1 MGGLCASSVCSL
13 AQVAGCWARICLDGL
28 QSDTLSGIATVSE
41 LLLQESETDS
51 CPPPPSS
58 GMFVSSYSP
67 VQLAGT
73 EDLSMWLQA
82 AFPVSRFQSQEVS
95 SELTTRETCGRQQSS
110 AFASYDPDSHSWRMS
125 QGWLLADIS
134 APSWETWPRAGM
146 TQNGAFYP
154 QPKWERRTN
163 EIDCGLHVP
172 TPRSRE
178 AGDYQYSRGDHSKPT
193 PTLSGFVKSF
203 PTPTVH
209 DAGDK
214 TKFPPVMTKSG
225 TVRHLNRAG
234 GQSRASLSH
243 VVKMFPTP
251 KAYDAMKVDCQSE
264 RRRNAPSLVSAVVMY
279 PTPQASDADKWSN
292 QSLVERMQK
301 GQQVRL
307 PTAVSPEGGNGS
319 KLNPT
324 WVEWLMGWVPG
335 WTSLEPL
342 PIDEFRRWENEQNWN
357 DELGI
362 PRVAE
367 GVADRNRQIMAIGNG
382 QVPQCMA
389 MAWKLLMEER

>member
-1 MGGLCASSVCSL
+1 MLCKSSVCSL

-28 QSDTLSGIATVSE
+28 QSDTLSGMDSVSE

-82 AFPVSRFQSQEVS
+82 AFPVNRFQSQEVS
-95 SELTTRETCGRQQSS
+95 SEPMTRETCGRQQSS
-110 AFASYDPDSHSWRMS
+110 AFASYDQDSHSWRMS

-154 QPKWERRTN
+154 LPKWERRTN
-163 EIDCGLHVP
+163 GTDCGLRVP

-214 TKFPPVMTKSG
+214 TKFTPVMTKNG

-234 GQSRASLSH
+234 GQSRARLSH

-251 KAYDAMKVDCQSE
+251 TVDDANNASRKSGAFQSLT
-264 RRRNAPSLVSAVVMY
+264 RVIMY
-279 PTPQASDADKWSN
+279 PTSTVNDSKN
-292 QSLVERMQK
+292 VT
-301 GQQVRL
+301 L
-307 PTAVSPEGGNGS
+307 PPSQIKHDNLPGHLLRDGEPSGS

-342 PIDEFRRWENEQNWN
+342 PIDDFRRWENEQNWN

-367 GVADRNRQIMAIGNG
+367 GIAGRTQRIQAIGNG
-382 QVPQCMA
+382 QVPQCTA
-389 MAWKLLMEER
+389 MAWKLLMEE

>member
-28 QSDTLSGIATVSE
+28 QSDTLSGIATVSR
-41 LLLQESETDS
+41 LSLQESETDS

-134 APSWETWPRAGM
+134 QPSFQTFARAGM
-146 TQNGAFYP
+146 TVDGEYYP
-154 QPKWERRTN
+154 QAKWERRTGGT
-163 EIDCGLHVP
+163 DCGLRVP

-209 DAGDK
+209 DAEDK
-214 TKFPPVMTKSG
+214 TKFTPVMTKNG

-251 KAYDAMKVDCQSE
+251 TVDDANNASRKSGAFQSLT
-264 RRRNAPSLVSAVVMY
+264 RVIMY
-279 PTPQASDADKWSN
+279 PTPTVNDSKN
-292 QSLVERMQK
+292 VT
-301 GQQVRL
+301 L
-307 PTAVSPEGGNGS
+307 PPSQIKHGNLPGYLLRDGEPSGS

-335 WTSLEPL
+335 WTSLDPL
-342 PIDEFRRWENEQNWN
+342 PIDEFCRWENEQNWN

-362 PRVAE
+362 PRVVE
-367 GVADRNRQIMAIGNG
+367 GVTGRTQRIQAIGNG

>member
-1 MGGLCASSVCSL
+1 MGGLCASLVCSL

-28 QSDTLSGIATVSE
+28 QSDTLSGMDSVSE

-51 CPPPPSS
+51 YPPPPSS

-110 AFASYDPDSHSWRMS
+110 AFASYDQDSQSWRMS

-154 QPKWERRTN
+154 QAKWERRTN

-203 PTPTVH
+203 PTPTVD
-209 DAGDK
+209 DANN
-214 TKFPPVMTKSG
+214 VSRKSG
-225 TVRHLNRAG
+225 AF
-234 GQSRASLSH
+234 QSLTR
-243 VVKMFPTP
+243 VI
-251 KAYDAMKVDCQSE
+251 
-264 RRRNAPSLVSAVVMY
+264 MY
-279 PTPQASDADKWSN
+279 PTPTVNDSKN
-292 QSLVERMQK
+292 VT
-301 GQQVRL
+301 L
-307 PTAVSPEGGNGS
+307 PPSQIKHDNLPRHLLRDGAPSGS

-335 WTSLEPL
+335 WTSLDPL
-342 PIDEFRRWENEQNWN
+342 PIDEFCRWENEQNWN

-389 MAWKLLMEER
+389 TAWKLLMEER

>member
-1 MGGLCASSVCSL
+1 MLCESLVCSL

-28 QSDTLSGIATVSE
+28 QSDTLSGMDSVSE

-73 EDLSMWLQA
+73 EDLSTWLREG
-82 AFPVSRFQSQEVS
+82 FPANHSVSQEVS
-95 SELTTRETCGRQQSS
+95 LAPTTRATCGRQQSS
-110 AFASYDPDSHSWRMS
+110 AFASYDQDSHSWRMS

-134 APSWETWPRAGM
+134 QPSFQTFARAGM
-146 TQNGAFYP
+146 TVGGEYYP

-163 EIDCGLHVP
+163 GTDCGLRVP
-172 TPRSRE
+172 TPRSKE
-178 AGDYQYSRGDHSKPT
+178 AGDY
-193 PTLSGFVKSF
+193 
-203 PTPTVH
+203 
-209 DAGDK
+209 
-214 TKFPPVMTKSG
+214 
-225 TVRHLNRAG
+225 
-234 GQSRASLSH
+234 SH

-251 KAYDAMKVDCQSE
+251 TVDDANNVSRKSGAFQSLT
-264 RRRNAPSLVSAVVMY
+264 RVIMY
-279 PTPQASDADKWSN
+279 PTPTVNDSKN
-292 QSLVERMQK
+292 VT
-301 GQQVRL
+301 L
-307 PTAVSPEGGNGS
+307 PPSQIKHDNLPGHLLRDGEPSGR

-342 PIDEFRRWENEQNWN
+342 PIDDFRRWENEQNWN

-362 PRVAE
+362 PRVVE
-367 GVADRNRQIMAIGNG
+367 GIKDRTQRIQAIGNG

-389 MAWKLLMEER
+389 MAWKLLMEE

>member
-28 QSDTLSGIATVSE
+28 QSDTLSGMDSVSE

-134 APSWETWPRAGM
+134 QPSFQTFARAGM
-146 TQNGAFYP
+146 TVDGEYYP
-154 QPKWERRTN
+154 QAKWERRTGGT
-163 EIDCGLHVP
+163 DCGLRVP

-214 TKFPPVMTKSG
+214 TKFTPVMTKNG

-251 KAYDAMKVDCQSE
+251 TVDDANNASRKSGAFQSLT
-264 RRRNAPSLVSAVVMY
+264 RVIMY
-279 PTPQASDADKWSN
+279 PTPTVNDSKN
-292 QSLVERMQK
+292 VT
-301 GQQVRL
+301 L
-307 PTAVSPEGGNGS
+307 PPSQIKHDNLPGHLLRDGEPSGS

-342 PIDEFRRWENEQNWN
+342 PIDEFRRWENEQSWN

-367 GVADRNRQIMAIGNG
+367 GIAGRTQRIQAIGNG

-389 MAWKLLMEER
+389 MAWKLLMEE

>member
-41 LLLQESETDS
+41 LSLQESETEFY
-51 CPPPPSS
+51 PQLPSS
-58 GMFVSSYSP
+58 EMFVSSYSP
-67 VQLAGT
+67 VQLADT
-73 EDLSMWLQA
+73 KDLSMWLQA

-95 SELTTRETCGRQQSS
+95 SELTTRETCGSQQSS
-110 AFASYDPDSHSWRMS
+110 AFASYDQDSHSWKTC

-172 TPRSRE
+172 TPRSSE

-209 DAGDK
+209 DAEDK
-214 TKFPPVMTKSG
+214 TKFTPVMTKNG

-251 KAYDAMKVDCQSE
+251 TVDDANNASRKSGAFQSLTRVIMHPTSTVSETWVDG
-264 RRRNAPSLVSAVVMY
+264 APS
-279 PTPQASDADKWSN
+279 
-292 QSLVERMQK
+292 
-301 GQQVRL
+301 
-307 PTAVSPEGGNGS
+307 GS

-342 PIDEFRRWENEQNWN
+342 PIDEFRRWENEQSWN

-362 PRVAE
+362 PRVVE
-367 GVADRNRQIMAIGNG
+367 GIADRTQRIQAIGNG

>member
-28 QSDTLSGIATVSE
+28 QSDTLSGMDSVSE

-134 APSWETWPRAGM
+134 QPSFQTFARAGM
-146 TQNGAFYP
+146 TVDGEYYP
-154 QPKWERRTN
+154 QAKWERRTGGT
-163 EIDCGLHVP
+163 DCGLRVP

-203 PTPTVH
+203 PTPTVD
-209 DAGDK
+209 DANN
-214 TKFPPVMTKSG
+214 VSRKSG
-225 TVRHLNRAG
+225 AF
-234 GQSRASLSH
+234 QSLTR
-243 VVKMFPTP
+243 VI
-251 KAYDAMKVDCQSE
+251 
-264 RRRNAPSLVSAVVMY
+264 MY
-279 PTPQASDADKWSN
+279 PTPTVNDSKN
-292 QSLVERMQK
+292 VT
-301 GQQVRL
+301 L
-307 PTAVSPEGGNGS
+307 PPSQIKHDNLPGHLLRDGEPSGS

-342 PIDEFRRWENEQNWN
+342 PIDEFRRWEDEQNWN

-362 PRVAE
+362 PRVVE
-367 GVADRNRQIMAIGNG
+367 GIADRNRQIMAIGNG

>member
-1 MGGLCASSVCSL
+1 MLCTSSVCSR

-41 LLLQESETDS
+41 LSLQESETDS

-110 AFASYDPDSHSWRMS
+110 AFASYDPDSHFWRMS

-146 TQNGAFYP
+146 TQNGAFYRL
-154 QPKWERRTN
+154 PKWERRTN
-163 EIDCGLHVP
+163 EIDCGLRVP

-178 AGDYQYSRGDHSKPT
+178 AGDYQYSRGDHGKPT

-214 TKFPPVMTKSG
+214 TKFTPVMTKNG

-234 GQSRASLSH
+234 GQSQASLSH

-279 PTPQASDADKWSN
+279 PTPTVNDSKN
-292 QSLVERMQK
+292 VT
-301 GQQVRL
+301 L
-307 PTAVSPEGGNGS
+307 PPSQIKHDNLPGHLLRDGEPSGS

-342 PIDEFRRWENEQNWN
+342 PIDDFRRWENEQSWN

-367 GVADRNRQIMAIGNG
+367 GIADRTQRIQAIGNG
-382 QVPQCMA
+382 QVPQCTA
-389 MAWKLLMEER
+389 MAWKLLMEE

>member
-163 EIDCGLHVP
+163 GTDCGLRVP

-209 DAGDK
+209 DAVDK
-214 TKFPPVMTKSG
+214 TKFTPVMTKNG

-279 PTPQASDADKWSN
+279 PTPTVNDSKN
-292 QSLVERMQK
+292 VT
-301 GQQVRL
+301 L
-307 PTAVSPEGGNGS
+307 PPSQIKHDNLPGHLLRDGEPSGS

-342 PIDEFRRWENEQNWN
+342 PIDDFRRWENEQNWN

>member
-214 TKFPPVMTKSG
+214 TKFPPVMTKNG

-251 KAYDAMKVDCQSE
+251 TVDDANNASRKSGAFQSLT
-264 RRRNAPSLVSAVVMY
+264 RVIMY
-279 PTPQASDADKWSN
+279 PTPTVNDSKN
-292 QSLVERMQK
+292 VT
-301 GQQVRL
+301 L
-307 PTAVSPEGGNGS
+307 PPSQIKHDNLPGHLLRDGEPSGS

-335 WTSLEPL
+335 SSNLEPL

>member
-28 QSDTLSGIATVSE
+28 QSDTLSGMDSVSE

-82 AFPVSRFQSQEVS
+82 AFPANRSVSQGVS
-95 SELTTRETCGRQQSS
+95 LEPMTRETCGRQQSS
-110 AFASYDPDSHSWRMS
+110 AFASYDQDSQSWRMS

-134 APSWETWPRAGM
+134 QPSFQTFARAGM
-146 TQNGAFYP
+146 TVDGEYYP
-154 QPKWERRTN
+154 QAKWERRTGGT
-163 EIDCGLHVP
+163 DCGLRVP

-203 PTPTVH
+203 PTPTVD
-209 DAGDK
+209 DANN
-214 TKFPPVMTKSG
+214 VSRKSG
-225 TVRHLNRAG
+225 AF
-234 GQSRASLSH
+234 QSLTR
-243 VVKMFPTP
+243 VI
-251 KAYDAMKVDCQSE
+251 
-264 RRRNAPSLVSAVVMY
+264 MY
-279 PTPQASDADKWSN
+279 PTPTVNDSKN
-292 QSLVERMQK
+292 VT
-301 GQQVRL
+301 L
-307 PTAVSPEGGNGS
+307 PPSQIKHDNLPGHLLRDGEPSGS

-342 PIDEFRRWENEQNWN
+342 PIDEFRRWENAQNWN

-362 PRVAE
+362 PRVTE